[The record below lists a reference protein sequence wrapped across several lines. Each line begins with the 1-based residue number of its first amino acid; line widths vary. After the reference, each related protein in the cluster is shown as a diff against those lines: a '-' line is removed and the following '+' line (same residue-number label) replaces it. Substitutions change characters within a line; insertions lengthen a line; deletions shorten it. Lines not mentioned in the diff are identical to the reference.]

1 MVGSMSVPICNHFH
15 VRRANTGKITSFYKG
30 CPSFA
35 PLFVG
40 TPLTQGHEIL
50 PEILETLGYYMMK
63 TRSLYLIWAWNGTG
77 MWHQDKQTDRQTDR
91 ITIANMRYNM
101 LALAHKNYD
110 LRNWTL
116 DTQQV
121 IINNWLG
128 VHCVHVHTM
137 YKESYK
143 TLFLFS
149 VFCTKINYLTL
160 FNLHNT
166 LHLLLIYLSK
176 LHLSILLNERNDEN
190 PNKFQSL
197 VSGGSGNLWFHID

>member
-1 MVGSMSVPICNHFH
+1 
-15 VRRANTGKITSFYKG
+15 
-30 CPSFA
+30 
-35 PLFVG
+35 
-40 TPLTQGHEIL
+40 
-50 PEILETLGYYMMK
+50 
-63 TRSLYLIWAWNGTG
+63 
-77 MWHQDKQTDRQTDR
+77 
-91 ITIANMRYNM
+91 
-101 LALAHKNYD
+101 
-110 LRNWTL
+110 
-116 DTQQV
+116 
-121 IINNWLG
+121 
-128 VHCVHVHTM
+128 M

-197 VSGGSGNLWFHID
+197 VSGGSGNLISHRLRQ